1 MWNCKKC
8 DEKIEDSFDTCWNC
22 GYDKTG
28 EKIMSESFDETKKE
42 SKEYFKLTYKY
53 SSLKTYKGMCE
64 IFKILMIL
72 GTILGV
78 VQSIKYESSSVFII
92 SIFSFII
99 TMTILSA
106 LTLSIKFLFDLDT
119 KIQNDK

>member
-1 MWNCKKC
+1 MWNCKNC
-8 DEKIEDSFDTCWNC
+8 EEKIEDSFDTCWNC

-28 EKIMSESFDETKKE
+28 EKIMSESFEETKKE
-42 SKEYFKLTYKY
+42 TKESHKY
-53 SSLKTYKGMCE
+53 SSLKTYKKRCE
-64 IFKILMIL
+64 FFKILMIL
-72 GTILGV
+72 GIISGV
-78 VQSIKYESSSVFII
+78 VQSIRYESWIVFII

-99 TMTILSA
+99 TMTILNA